1 MHVIHYE
8 SNIEHSDR
16 AGEYSITFELHI
28 RSAKYWENISI
39 VSQCEDNQQIL
50 MNRTI
55 IN

>member
-16 AGEYSITFELHI
+16 AGEYSITFISLSQI
-28 RSAKYWENISI
+28 LYWENDISI